1 MKVNTLDRIDHPDFN
16 DVVIHF
22 TGRGGPSSRSPQVS
36 TLDDWGRLK
45 SIVTSGQFI
54 GHEMPG
60 VNAKAVC
67 FTEGTSA
74 GCSWLIGQ
82 GRYTSCGVAFSKNY
96 LFTLGGGPVIQIR
109 GDEWGTVATWPSSIR
124 ARAVRLWPGAIAESG
139 ESLPWWLEGRSEWMF
154 EREWRVPTDSAQV
167 SFVLKEIAFLVI
179 PSVNH
184 IKSWVEELSRSNPI
198 LAKTVASLRYVV
210 ISENGLEVSS
220 GVRQRNF
227 AGLFKGRESDLLK

>member
-1 MKVNTLDRIDHPDFN
+1 LKINSLERIDHPDFN

-22 TGRGGPSSRSPQVS
+22 TGRSGPSGRSPHVS
-36 TLDDWGRLK
+36 SLDDWGRLK
-45 SIVTSGQFI
+45 SIVSSGTFI

-60 VNAKAVC
+60 VSAKAVC

-74 GCSWLIGQ
+74 GCSWLISQ

-109 GDEWGTVATWPSSIR
+109 GDEWGSVATWPTSIR

-154 EREWRVPTDSAQV
+154 EREWRVPTLSTQMN
-167 SFVLKEIAFLVI
+167 FVLKEIAFLVI

-184 IKSWVEELSRSNPI
+184 IKSWVEELSNSNPN
-198 LAKTVASLRYVV
+198 LAKTIASLRYVV

-220 GVRQRNF
+220 GVRQRHIIE
-227 AGLFKGRESDLLK
+227 LLKGRESRLLE